1 MKVNTGGE
9 QNEREVEFLNRR
21 ENEKERKIIRT

>member
-1 MKVNTGGE
+1 MKVNTSGE